1 MEGVLVNFITDSVLA
16 WYYMIFDKQE
26 IIVSAT
32 SDPIVEEAWDKV
44 DTIKAIE
51 KEYPGLK
58 QHQMVKSNKKIVAGT
73 EYYDTNN
80 DLQVRGSENEIR
92 RITYA
97 DNPNVTEGRP
107 HFQHIEEF
115 ASFLLT
121 RKGSLKNCLGQSKGS
136 WKVMGQL
143 RRPS

>member
-1 MEGVLVNFITDSVLA
+1 V
-16 WYYMIFDKQE
+16 
-26 IIVSAT
+26 
-32 SDPIVEEAWDKV
+32 V

-51 KEYPGLK
+51 RVPGLK

-97 DNPNVTEGRP
+97 DNPNVTRG
-107 HFQHIEEF
+107 
-115 ASFLLT
+115 
-121 RKGSLKNCLGQSKGS
+121 
-136 WKVMGQL
+136 
-143 RRPS
+143 RRPLPAY

>member
-1 MEGVLVNFITDSVLA
+1 LEGYKLKEYAAIMGGRGIGKSFITDSVLA

-32 SDPIVEEAWDKV
+32 SPIVEEAWDKVV

-97 DNPNVTEGRP
+97 DNPNVTSRP
-107 HFQHIEEF
+107 HFQHIEEYIF
-115 ASFLLT
+115 PSHPG
-121 RKGSLKNCLGQSKGS
+121 KGSLKT
-136 WKVMGQL
+136 V
-143 RRPS
+143 

>member
-1 MEGVLVNFITDSVLA
+1 
-16 WYYMIFDKQE
+16 
-26 IIVSAT
+26 
-32 SDPIVEEAWDKV
+32 
-44 DTIKAIE
+44 
-51 KEYPGLK
+51 
-58 QHQMVKSNKKIVAGT
+58 MVKSNKKIVAGT

-97 DNPNVTEGRP
+97 DNPNVTRGVV

-121 RKGSLKNCLGQSKGS
+121 RERLTEKLF
-136 WKVMGQL
+136 
-143 RRPS
+143 RTI